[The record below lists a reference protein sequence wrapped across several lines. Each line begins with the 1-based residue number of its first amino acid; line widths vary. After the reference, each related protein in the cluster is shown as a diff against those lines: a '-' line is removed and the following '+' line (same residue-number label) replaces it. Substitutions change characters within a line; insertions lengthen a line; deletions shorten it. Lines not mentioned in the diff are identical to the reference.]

1 MRFFYLRDVNGH
13 PVACLATELHKA
25 TGQIKTDMVSYA
37 LSVCNPQDHFKREQ
51 ARALAAGRLAT
62 ANPKRYIPITTDDN
76 GQVKLRI
83 LAAVANG
90 PFPQRAR
97 DAATRWLL
105 LHAAAKLSSTPSHTA
120 AVANAAVQ
128 AGDPKPTDRPS
139 GLSEKGIAAHQK
151 MTRRCPVCG
160 WVGGKH
166 SPVCLSIKADMTK
179 KKDPDAHLGAVE
191 TVRGEIFEP
200 HPCCPHVKTDHYWHG
215 TQSAVLWGYCQVTG
229 CSCKQYVGP
238 GARSAEGWDKKQE
251 PATDILSAD
260 LGGS

>member
-13 PVACLATELHKA
+13 PIACLATELHKA
-25 TGQIKTDMVSYA
+25 SGQIKTDMVSYA
-37 LSVCNPQDHFKREQ
+37 LSVCNPQDQFKREQ

-83 LAAVANG
+83 LSAVAAG

-105 LHAAAKLSSTPSHTA
+105 IH
-120 AVANAAVQ
+120 AVAKSNGLRMGKAYNSGPAGTDAPVQ
-128 AGDPKPTDRPS
+128 SGDPKPTDRPA

-166 SPVCLSIKADMTK
+166 SPICLSIKADMDK
-179 KKDPDAHLGAVE
+179 KPDPDAHLGAVE
-191 TVRGEIFEP
+191 P
-200 HPCCPHVKTDHYWHG
+200 
-215 TQSAVLWGYCQVTG
+215 Q
-229 CSCKQYVGP
+229 
-238 GARSAEGWDKKQE
+238 
-251 PATDILSAD
+251 TDILSAD

>member
-13 PVACLATELHKA
+13 PIACLATELHKA
-25 TGQIKTDMVSYA
+25 SGQIKTDMVSYA

-83 LAAVANG
+83 LSAVACG

-105 LHAAAKLSSTPSHTA
+105 IHAEAARWKADTKVTNEVLRDKGP
-120 AVANAAVQ
+120 VQ
-128 AGDPKPTDRPS
+128 TGDPKLTESP
-139 GLSEKGIAAHQK
+139 IAAYATHMK
-151 MTRRCPVCG
+151 TINRPCPVCG
-160 WVGGKH
+160 GKGGKH
-166 SPVCLSIKADMTK
+166 IHGCQTFNTLFEKP
-179 KKDPDAHLGAVE
+179 DPDAHLGAV
-191 TVRGEIFEP
+191 
-200 HPCCPHVKTDHYWHG
+200 
-215 TQSAVLWGYCQVTG
+215 
-229 CSCKQYVGP
+229 
-238 GARSAEGWDKKQE
+238 E